1 MKNIQKIGLIL
12 TLVVFSSVGCSSSS
26 FPKIS
31 SDLPSILENPISG
44 KEVTL
49 RGKIVGKIEECHI
62 FTDGSNKILIHFED
76 EKLSYNPDTMVEISG
91 TVEKG
96 IMPGMHHFEGGHHGN
111 MSMDTMIMVN
121 KFQVITAKE

>member
-1 MKNIQKIGLIL
+1 MKNIQKIGFVL
-12 TLVVFSSVGCSSSS
+12 TLVALTSVGCSSSLS
-26 FPKIS
+26 PKVL

-49 RGKIVGKIEECHI
+49 RGKIVGQIEECHI
-62 FTDGSNKILIHFED
+62 FTDGSNKILVHSKD
-76 EKLSYNPDTMVEISG
+76 EELSYNPDTMVEISG

-111 MSMDTMIMVN
+111 ISLDTMIMVN
-121 KFQVITAKE
+121 QFQVISAKQ

>member
-1 MKNIQKIGLIL
+1 MKNIQKIGFVL
-12 TLVVFSSVGCSSSS
+12 TLVALTSVGCSSSLS
-26 FPKIS
+26 PKVL

-49 RGKIVGKIEECHI
+49 RGKIVGQIEECHI
-62 FTDGSNKILIHFED
+62 FTDGSNKILVHFKD
-76 EKLSYNPDTMVEISG
+76 EELSYNPDTMVEISG

-111 MSMDTMIMVN
+111 ISMDTMIMVN
-121 KFQVITAKE
+121 QLQVINAKQ

>member
-1 MKNIQKIGLIL
+1 MKNIQKIGFIL
-12 TLVVFSSVGCSSSS
+12 TLVALISVGCSSSLS
-26 FPKIS
+26 PKVL
-31 SDLPSILENPISG
+31 SDLPSILENSISG

-62 FTDGSNKILIHFED
+62 FTDGHHEILVHFED
-76 EKLSYNPDTMVEISG
+76 EELSYNPDTMVEISG

-111 MSMDTMIMVN
+111 ISMDTMIMVN
-121 KFQVITAKE
+121 QFQVITAKE

>member
-1 MKNIQKIGLIL
+1 MKNIQKIGFIL
-12 TLVVFSSVGCSSSS
+12 TLVALTSVGCSSFLS
-26 FPKIS
+26 PKVL
-31 SDLPSILENPISG
+31 SDVPSILDNPISG

-49 RGKIVGKIEECHI
+49 RGRIVGKIEECHI

-76 EKLSYNPDTMVEISG
+76 EELSYNPETMVEISG

-111 MSMDTMIMVN
+111 IFMDTMIMVN
-121 KFQVITAKE
+121 QFQEITAKE